1 MVPYTFKVY
10 SIMTYTYCEMI
21 VVLTFRSLLMF
32 YIFKKSARMEKK
44 STTERKPIN
53 EPIYM

>member
-32 YIFKKSARMEKK
+32 YIFKKSVRMEKK